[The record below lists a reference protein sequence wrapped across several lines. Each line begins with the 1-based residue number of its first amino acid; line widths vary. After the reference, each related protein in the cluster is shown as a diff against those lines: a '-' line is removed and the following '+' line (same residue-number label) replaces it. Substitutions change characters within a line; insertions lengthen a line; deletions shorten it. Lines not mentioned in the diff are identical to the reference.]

1 MTTAQ
6 NNIPEQPPAFT
17 CHDVDQ
23 VLWDIAIDAPDLL
36 AALQHDL
43 PGLAVRLEGLRR
55 QLPCAH
61 SINPFHRDDLQRPYR
76 HLRAFYQSTGAGS
89 AVLAHK
95 GTEVHAHDLDQHL
108 AVLAEF
114 RIDYPVRGKSLFSA
128 AEHFALVEQK
138 VPLAISSME
147 AVEDARAACQLQQAH
162 WQRFG
167 QLACIPTPLLV
178 IQWPA
183 AVRDSHLQALR
194 RLLSGRAMHI
204 VDTMTAQGLAAIIYH
219 YPSLPLRVAHLP
231 SELKKQGTGTWLQ
244 RLSDLTASY
253 GLTPEQ
259 VVERWID
266 LVARMLALGFLPG
279 RTEHIGIGHC
289 LEMQNAVID
298 GGFVDLGSIVA
309 MTEVKSDS
317 AFMEMLMAAFADLA
331 KTVRHFM
338 LGPVPDVEAEYR
350 NPSLLML
357 ACLQRVVPALL
368 QRLRT
373 YPDLEPRLQA
383 YLDRSESTCFTAL
396 AEELQNLSP
405 RMLNPAEHA

>member
-1 MTTAQ
+1 MKIEQ
-6 NNIPEQPPAFT
+6 SNMLEQPPAYT
-17 CHDVDQ
+17 RHVVDK
-23 VLWDIAIDAPDLL
+23 VLWDVAIDAPDLL
-36 AALQHDL
+36 VALQHDL
-43 PGLAVRLEGLRR
+43 PNLQARLAELRQ

-61 SINPFHRDDLQRPYR
+61 SINPFRRDDLERPYR
-76 HLRAFYQSTGAGS
+76 HLRAFYQSTGAGT

-95 GTEVHAHDLDQHL
+95 GTEVFAHDRDQHL
-108 AVLAEF
+108 PVLAEF
-114 RIDYPVRGKSLFSA
+114 RVDYPARGKSLFSA

-138 VPLAISSME
+138 IPLAISAFE
-147 AVEDARAACQLQQAH
+147 AVEDAKAACQLQQAH
-162 WQRFG
+162 LQRFG
-167 QLACIPTPLLV
+167 QLACLPTPLLV

-183 AVRDSHLQALR
+183 AVRDNHLKVLR
-194 RLLSGRAMHI
+194 TLLSERAMRI
-204 VDTMTAQGLAAIIYH
+204 TDIMTKEGLAAIIYH

-231 SELKKQGTGTWLQ
+231 VELNKQGSGPWLH
-244 RLSDLTASY
+244 RLASLTAGYS
-253 GLTPEQ
+253 LTPEQ
-259 VVERWID
+259 VVECWID

-309 MTEVKSDS
+309 MADVKSDS
-317 AFMEMLMAAFADLA
+317 AFMEMLMATFADLA

-383 YLDRSESTCFTAL
+383 YLDRSEATCFTAL
-396 AEELQNLSP
+396 AEELQQLSP
-405 RMLNPAEHA
+405 KMLNTAEHA

>member
-1 MTTAQ
+1 MINVPSAMM
-6 NNIPEQPPAFT
+6 EQPPA
-17 CHDVDQ
+17 CSQHAVDQ
-23 VLWDIAIDAPDLL
+23 VLWDIAVDAPDLL

-43 PGLAVRLEGLRR
+43 PDLPGRLTELR
-55 QLPCAH
+55 QQVPCAH
-61 SINPFHRDDLQRPYR
+61 SINPFQHDDLQRPYR
-76 HLRAFYQSTGAGS
+76 HLRAFYQSTGAGT

-95 GTEVHAHDLDQHL
+95 GTEVYAHDRDQHL

-114 RIDYPVRGKSLFSA
+114 RIEYPVRGKSLFSA

-138 VPLAISSME
+138 IPLAIGAFE

-162 WQRFG
+162 LQRYG
-167 QLACIPTPLLV
+167 QLACLPTPLLV
-178 IQWPA
+178 LQWPA
-183 AVRDSHLQALR
+183 TARDSHLAALR
-194 RLLSGRAMHI
+194 GLLSERAMRI
-204 VDTMTAQGLAAIIYH
+204 VDIMTADGLAAIIYH
-219 YPSLPLRVAHLP
+219 YPCLPLRVAHLP
-231 SELKKQGTGTWLQ
+231 LELKKQGAGSWLQ
-244 RLSDLTASY
+244 RLSSLTASY

-289 LEMQNAVID
+289 LEMQNAVIN

-309 MTEVKSDS
+309 MADVKSDS
-317 AFMEMLMAAFADLA
+317 AFMEMLMAAFADLS

-338 LGPVPDVEAEYR
+338 LGPTPDVEAEYR

-368 QRLRT
+368 LRLRS

-405 RMLNPAEHA
+405 RLLNPAEHA